1 MTVNQ
6 LHKLLTK
13 LIAKGHGRRGVYVD
27 KGSYRHALE
36 SDGCII
42 LPVSHGEMH
51 TYLLLND
58 DGGAHIN
65 ADGTE
70 RQRTSLVLI
79 GDSYSSWHEKGVRP
93 PPQSDRKE
101 NARAKG

>member
-13 LIAKGHGRRGVYVD
+13 LIAQGHGRRGVYVD
-27 KGSYRHALE
+27 KGSYRHNLE
-36 SDGCII
+36 EDGCVI
-42 LPVSHGEMH
+42 LPVNVGRMH
-51 TYLLLND
+51 TYRILND
-58 DGGAHIN
+58 DGGTHIN

-79 GDSYSSWHEKGVRP
+79 GDSGSTVNDRMP
-93 PPQSDRKE
+93 PEPSQS
-101 NARAKG
+101 

>member
-13 LIAKGHGRRGVYVD
+13 LIAQGHGRKSVYVD
-27 KGSYRHALE
+27 KGSYRDPREA
-36 SDGCII
+36 DGCVI
-42 LPVSHGEMH
+42 LPVYRGAMH
-51 TYLLLND
+51 TYRLLD
-58 DGGAHIN
+58 EDGGTWIN

-79 GDSYSSWHEKGVRP
+79 GDAGSTWKEHMPPEPRRSSKGKNV
-93 PPQSDRKE
+93 
-101 NARAKG
+101 NHG